1 MHAKSLRAV
10 AAIAVASALIPILA
24 LMSPQMAYGHAVP
37 VSYSIDPNAV
47 FDDASSVPS
56 RIAMS
61 FSERPDPRTSYI
73 RLLNAQNER
82 IDNDDFAISTASA
95 REASVTID
103 ASKLQDDTIY
113 SVSWRTLSL
122 DDGHITEGAYV
133 FGIGD
138 IGDIAT
144 AGGGQETRFVTS
156 TLDALLKWPLI
167 VAQTA
172 IVGGAFGHLF
182 FRKSFSRIK
191 ANNNNAD
198 RHPKESDNVAIKRL
212 AIIITGSSVAIA
224 GFATALLFLQASN
237 LATSENSDYFS
248 IFQSLL
254 SGSPSG
260 SVWMLRIASS
270 AAIIALATGYYVRAR
285 KDRGSAPSIM
295 MMAAILVAG
304 AASIFSN
311 SMLSHNSAAPVYP
324 ELAIFTD
331 WVHFM
336 AVSIWVGGLFYFS
349 TVAMDMIRATSN
361 GDSIQTHRLL
371 SLLLPR
377 FSILAIIS
385 LGIIGITGIYMAWI
399 HVRDF
404 DSLFQT
410 AYGTSLI
417 IKLSSAAP
425 MVALGGY
432 HQLVLH
438 KNMVVLAAGGPRHGG
453 AGGNE
458 SESTKNK
465 AKNRDTATR
474 FGKTVKIE
482 SIIGIGVLLAASF
495 LTITSPPSQAHH
507 EGAGGSSMGY
517 LHTVPV
523 DGTEVT
529 FAISPFQVGVNTFTV
544 MLKNEAGQPP
554 ANIQNVFV
562 RFTNTQAG
570 IGPIIAT
577 LEKTDEGTYSVT
589 GAFLSQQGTWKIDL
603 IAQRIGEY
611 DLNHSF
617 EETLGA
623 PSTTNGE
630 THSEHEEHS
639 EQTATPPPTTT
650 PSDSASE
657 EVAAEPPSEAFTLVA
672 IVLVIGIAGA
682 SAYSVINSRKQL
694 KQTMKRLN
702 DQA

>member
-1 MHAKSLRAV
+1 MDAKSLGV
-10 AAIAVASALIPILA
+10 ATIAVASALISILA
-24 LMSPQMAYGHAVP
+24 LMTPQLAYGHAVP
-37 VSYSIDPNAV
+37 ISYSIDPNAV

-56 RIAMS
+56 RIVMS

-82 IDNDDFAISTASA
+82 IDNNDFTISTANA
-95 REASVTID
+95 REAAVTID
-103 ASKLQDDTIY
+103 ASKLEVDTIY
-113 SVSWRTLSL
+113 SISWRTLSL

-138 IGDIAT
+138 IGDIT
-144 AGGGQETRFVTS
+144 AAGGGGQETRFVTS
-156 TLDALLKWPLI
+156 TLDALIKWPLI

-182 FRKSFSRIK
+182 LRKSFLRIK
-191 ANNNNAD
+191 ANNTD
-198 RHPKESDNVAIKRL
+198 DHHPKESDNVAIKRL

-224 GFATALLFLQASN
+224 GFATALLFVQAGN

-285 KDRGSAPSIM
+285 KGNRSAPFMI
-295 MMAAILVAG
+295 AAILVAG

-311 SMLSHNSAAPVYP
+311 SMLSHNSASPFYP

-331 WVHFM
+331 WLHFM

-349 TVAMDMIRATSN
+349 IVAMEMIRATSK
-361 GDSIQTHRLL
+361 GESIQTHRLL

-399 HVRDF
+399 HVHDF
-404 DSLFQT
+404 ESLFQT

-417 IKLSSAAP
+417 VKLSSAAP

-432 HQLVLH
+432 HQIVLH
-438 KNMVVLAAGGPRHGG
+438 KNMVLLAAGGRHVG
-453 AGGNE
+453 AGGDDNGG
-458 SESTKNK
+458 TKNNV
-465 AKNRDTATR
+465 KNKDTPAR
-474 FGKTVKIE
+474 FGKTVKVE

-495 LTITSPPSQAHH
+495 LTITSPPSQQHH
-507 EGAGGSSMGY
+507 QADGGSSMGY
-517 LHTVPV
+517 IHTVPV
-523 DGTEVT
+523 DDTEVT

-554 ANIQNVFV
+554 TNIQNVFV

-577 LEKTDEGTYSVT
+577 LEKTENVDDDGTYSVT
-589 GAFLSQQGTWKIDL
+589 GAFLSQQGTWKIDF
-603 IAQRIGEY
+603 IAQRVGEY

-617 EETLGA
+617 EGTLSA
-623 PSTTNGE
+623 PSTTTGE
-630 THSEHEEHS
+630 THSDHEEHS
-639 EQTATPPPTTT
+639 EQMAT
-650 PSDSASE
+650 PSDSANE
-657 EVAAEPPSEAFTLVA
+657 EVTADPPSEAFTVVA
-672 IVLVIGIAGA
+672 IALVIGIAGA
-682 SAYSVINSRKQL
+682 TAYLVRNSRKQL
-694 KQTMKRLN
+694 RQTMECLN
-702 DQA
+702 SQA